1 MLRKAFILALVIPMC
16 LVMVAPVCLGLFVA
30 GPVNQD
36 DSFKFEI
43 YGNSPLITVR
53 GVDSASNPWVAG
65 NSRAT
70 LGDDGT
76 LDIKFVVHEG
86 KLEIS
91 GAGKFAPGQKVR
103 TDLTEL
109 SRMILHTVVD
119 SASLQ
124 QADGTPVFELVKSKA

>member
-1 MLRKAFILALVIPMC
+1 LRFTI
-16 LVMVAPVCLGLFVA
+16 
-30 GPVNQD
+30 D
-36 DSFKFEI
+36 EI
-43 YGNSPLITVR
+43 EDLKIA
-53 GVDSASNPWVAG
+53 VDELSAYLTGAQG
-65 NSRAT
+65 RD
-70 LGDDGT
+70 GD
-76 LDIKFVVHEG
+76 LEISFVVHEN